1 MNASSKPLVSTI
13 TPCFRMKR
21 YLQGFLESLPK
32 QTFFEQLEGMLD
44 HDESTEEEED
54 EG

>member
-1 MNASSKPLVSTI
+1 MITKPLVSTI

-32 QTFFEQLEGMLD
+32 QTFFEQLEVVLG
-44 HDESTEEEED
+44 HNEPTEEED
-54 EG
+54 ER